1 MIKNFNESFHVNQN
15 HHQSKVALI
24 QKTSNL
30 TNIQYPHHQHYK
42 TKRLSLFWIL
52 TIQGI
57 SYQFTIHPGNSR
69 HYKPLQY
76 IWLFWMLTIQE
87 ISYQFTIH
95 PGNSRHY
102 KTKRLS
108 ELFHRHYGT

>member
-1 MIKNFNESFHVNQN
+1 MIKNFQQIISRQSESSTQIIDLMASN
-15 HHQSKVALI
+15 QSKVALI

-102 KTKRLS
+102 KT
-108 ELFHRHYGT
+108 